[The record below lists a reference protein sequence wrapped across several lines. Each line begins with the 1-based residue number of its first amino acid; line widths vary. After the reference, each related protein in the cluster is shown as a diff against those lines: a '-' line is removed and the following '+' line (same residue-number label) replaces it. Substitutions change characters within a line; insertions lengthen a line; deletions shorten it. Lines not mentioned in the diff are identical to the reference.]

1 MKKPFLTLCFIV
13 AFGALVSAQTVTLSG
28 ATAPTPAA
36 ANATYTLNNS
46 GSFQYTTIEVKD
58 SGTDSYFTADA
69 VFSATG
75 QYQIYRNS
83 GNWKVGRVICN
94 GCSTPTTT
102 IYYTLTNNS
111 TKPPCTGTWTKL
123 SGGTEALS
131 LTGDCVASGPS
142 SVKAS
147 VVLPMAL
154 SLPQLTATDISAIAS
169 PQKGMLVYD
178 LTNNCVKLYNGTL
191 WKCLTDQ

>member
-1 MKKPFLTLCFIV
+1 MKKLLLTLCFTG
-13 AFGALVSAQTVTLSG
+13 AFGALLSAQTVTLSG
-28 ATAPTPAA
+28 TAAPTPAA

-46 GSFQYTTIEVKD
+46 GSFQYTPIEVKD

-83 GNWKVGRVICN
+83 GHWKIGRVICN

-123 SGGTEALS
+123 SGGTEALT
-131 LTGDCVASGPS
+131 LTGDCVTSGPS
-142 SVKAS
+142 SVKAT
-147 VVLPMAL
+147 VVLPTAL
-154 SLPQLTATDISAIAS
+154 SLPQLTAADITAITS

-178 LTNNCVKLYNGTL
+178 LTNNCVKIYNGMD

>member
-1 MKKPFLTLCFIV
+1 MKKLLLTLCFSI
-13 AFGALVSAQTVTLSG
+13 AFGTLLFAQTMTLSG
-28 ATAPTPAA
+28 TTAPTPGA

-46 GSFQYTTIEVKD
+46 GSFQYTPIEVKD
-58 SGTDSYFTADA
+58 AGTDAYFTADA

-75 QYQIYRNS
+75 QYQIYRAG

-123 SGGTEALS
+123 SGGTEALN

-142 SVKAS
+142 SVKATA
-147 VVLPMAL
+147 VLPAAL
-154 SLPQLTATDISAIAS
+154 SLPQLTAADITAINS